1 MALRDGLVIVLRL
14 LRESGRPGEFT
25 ATSGQFQQML
35 SGRVAQLI
43 RVRLADELA
52 YIPEISANKYAL
64 MIRFTAPGIGG
75 WSASNRPRQAE
86 ANVPFELT
94 YCNL

>member
-1 MALRDGLVIVLRL
+1 
-14 LRESGRPGEFT
+14 
-25 ATSGQFQQML
+25 ML

-43 RVRLADELA
+43 RVRIADDQA

-64 MIRFTAPGIGG
+64 MIRFTAPGEGG
-75 WSASNRPRQAE
+75 WSATNRPRQAE
-86 ANVPFELT
+86 ASVPFELT